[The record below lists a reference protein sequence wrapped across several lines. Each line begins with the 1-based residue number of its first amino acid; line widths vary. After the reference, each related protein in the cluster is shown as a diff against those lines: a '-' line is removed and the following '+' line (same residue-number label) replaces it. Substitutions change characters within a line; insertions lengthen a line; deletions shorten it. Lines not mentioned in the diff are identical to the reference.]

1 MDTKLPSL
9 NAHNIFLAEDY
20 KGSFDDIFK
29 RRSMPREPSFYVNVP
44 SRIDPSAAPEGKDAV
59 VVLVP
64 VGHLIPNHDSL
75 NTFTK
80 GASSPNKETQDWDAL
95 VERARGQVIETMEK
109 RLGITNLRSKI
120 TWETV
125 NTPLTCG

>member
-109 RLGITNLRSKI
+109 RLGITDLRSKI

>member
-75 NTFTK
+75 NTFTE

-109 RLGITNLRSKI
+109 RLGITDLRSKI

-125 NTPLTCG
+125 NTPLTCE

>member
-109 RLGITNLRSKI
+109 RLGITDLRSKI

-125 NTPLTCG
+125 NTPLTCE